1 MPKIDVKQITDEW
14 KQELKE
20 KVTPN
25 MKLTVIQIGDNQ
37 ASNSYIKGK
46 KKDCEELGI
55 NFELCNYKETIEP
68 ALIYEHIKQAEN
80 PIILQLPV
88 PEQIDLN
95 TVNKTI
101 PPEWDVDGFSPY
113 SKFKPCT
120 PAGIIHLLDKIKFE
134 YEYHKAVIIG
144 RSQIVGRPMGK
155 LLLDKNM
162 TISICHSKT
171 AFVDLVNLCNNA
183 DLIVSAV
190 GKPKFITDMLIDSA
204 KNQILIDVGI
214 NRENGK
220 ICGDADASIYK
231 NPYLKYTPVPNG
243 VGLLT
248 RMQLMQNVVDAYKI

>member
-14 KQELKE
+14 KQNLK
-20 KVTPN
+20 KQIRPC
-25 MKLTVIQIGDNQ
+25 MKLSIIQIGDDL
-37 ASNSYIKGK
+37 ASNIYIKGK

-55 NFELCNYKETIEP
+55 NFELYKYEKTISP
-68 ALIYEHIKQAEN
+68 TLIYTHIKQAEN

-95 TVNKTI
+95 TINQII

-120 PAGIIHLLDKIKFE
+120 PGGIVYLLDKIKFE

-144 RSQIVGRPMGK
+144 RSQIVGRPMANI
-155 LLLDKNM
+155 LLDKNM
-162 TISICHSKT
+162 AVSVCHSKT
-171 AFVDLVNLCNNA
+171 SFYDMISLCNNA
-183 DLIVSAV
+183 DLIISAV
-190 GKPKFITDMLIDSA
+190 GKPRFITDMLIDRV

>member
-55 NFELCNYKETIEP
+55 QCEHSKDAETVSP
-68 ALIYEHIKQAEN
+68 SLIYRHIAEITN
-80 PIILQLPV
+80 PVILQLPV
-88 PEQIDLN
+88 PNQIDLN
-95 TVNKTI
+95 IINQII
-101 PPEWDVDGFSPY
+101 PLNYDVDGFSPF
-113 SKFKPCT
+113 SKFLPCT
-120 PAGIIHLLDKIKFE
+120 PGGVVYLLDKIKFE

-144 RSQIVGRPMGK
+144 RSQIVGRPMANI
-155 LLLDKNM
+155 LLDKNM
-162 TISICHSKT
+162 TVSVCHSKT
-171 AFVDLVNLCNNA
+171 SFYDMINLCNNA